1 MKLYLAASVIA
12 LMTLVPS
19 QKMSPTGQAAK
30 DFLASLSPEL
40 QKKAVYPIDSPE
52 RTKWMYVPGE
62 RKGVS
67 WAEMSAAQKDAGMKL
82 MKAALSDEGLKKLMR
97 IRDLE
102 LVLREMENNNMSRD
116 PEKYWFVFFGTPSE
130 DGPWVWRYEGHH
142 LSLTFG
148 NNKGVVVSSTPQFIG
163 SNPAEVRSGNLKGT
177 RLLADQQDRGYALL
191 DSLTAEQ
198 KKTAVISETAPAD
211 IVTAASRNAAIA
223 DNKGIGYRE
232 LSLDQ
237 RKLLLELISA
247 HASVQTEKEQKRR
260 LDSIKKSGY
269 DKLVFAWLGSTVK
282 GGPHYYRIQG
292 DGFVIEYDNT
302 QNDANHI
309 HTVWRD
315 LKGDFGDDL
324 LAEHYAA
331 EHSRR

>member
-1 MKLYLAASVIA
+1 MKLHLAAAVLA
-12 LMTLVPS
+12 LLALSPA
-19 QKMSPTGQAAK
+19 QKMSATGTAAK
-30 DFLASLSPEL
+30 DFLATLSEE
-40 QKKAVYPIDSPE
+40 QRKKAVYPLDSPE
-52 RTKWMYVPGE
+52 RTKRMYVPGE

-67 WAEMSAAQKDAGMKL
+67 WAEMSAVQKESGMKL
-82 MKAALSDEGLKKLMR
+82 LKAAVSEDGMKKLMR

-116 PEKYWFVFFGTPSE
+116 PEKYWFVFFGAPSE

-177 RLLADQQDRGYALL
+177 RMLADLQDRGYALL

-198 KKTAVISETAPAD
+198 KKKAVVSETAPAD

-223 DNKGIGYRE
+223 DNNGITYRD

-247 HASVQTEKEQKRR
+247 HASVQAEKEQKRR
-260 LDSIKKSGY
+260 LDSVKKSGY

>member
-1 MKLYLAASVIA
+1 MKLHLAAAVLA
-12 LMTLVPS
+12 LLAFAPA
-19 QKMSPTGQAAK
+19 QKMSPTGSAAK
-30 DFLASLSPEL
+30 DFLATLSED
-40 QKKAVYPIDSPE
+40 QRKKAVYPLDSPE
-52 RTKWMYVPGE
+52 RTKFMFVPGE

-82 MKAALSDEGLKKLMR
+82 MKAALSEDGMKKLMR

-148 NNKGVVVSSTPQFIG
+148 NNKGAVVSSTPQFIG

-177 RLLADQQDRGYALL
+177 RLLPDQQDRAYQLL

-198 KKTAVISETAPAD
+198 KQKAVIAATAPAD

-223 DNKGIGYRE
+223 ENKGIGYRE
-232 LSLDQ
+232 LSLEQ
-237 RKLLLELISA
+237 RKFLMELIAS
-247 HASVQTEKEQKRR
+247 HAAVQAMSEQKRR
-260 LDSIKKSGY
+260 LDSVKRSGL
-269 DKLVFAWLGSTVK
+269 DKIVFAWMGSTTK

-292 DGFVIEYDNT
+292 DGFIIEYDNT
-302 QNDANHI
+302 QNEANHI

-324 LAEHYAA
+324 LAEHYS
-331 EHSRR
+331 ESHSRR